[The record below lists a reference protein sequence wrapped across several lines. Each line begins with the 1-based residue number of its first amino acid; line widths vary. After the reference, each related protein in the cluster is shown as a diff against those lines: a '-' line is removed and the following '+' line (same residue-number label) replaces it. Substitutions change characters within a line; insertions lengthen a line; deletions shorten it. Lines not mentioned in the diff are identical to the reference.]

1 MPCVTYSVALHVYL
15 RRSQILLTFN
25 ILQVMYSI
33 FYIVLS
39 IKVAYKGLCLM
50 QQHNKEQDQ
59 ALVSDHSQ
67 HSFGLMFHFKL

>member
-1 MPCVTYSVALHVYL
+1 MYSV
-15 RRSQILLTFN
+15 
-25 ILQVMYSI
+25 

-39 IKVAYKGLCLM
+39 VKVAYKGLCLM

-59 ALVSDHSQ
+59 ALVSDHLQ